1 MPGPSSWRIGCVAR
15 KEQGGRAVDTA
26 RTRRGR
32 LWLRTTRGWAA
43 VSQRYRI
50 HTTEDRTCTGR
61 GDSLAAFTQKTPKG
75 SLYLLVPPSKAAPH
89 RPRRTRFSRPTD
101 SGAPGAGHTP
111 TCGRPERR
119 ASLAAAR
126 LSVSDLRLEISERR
140 TQTSCASASKSGVPR
155 PVAGSQPATA
165 SKPWLAV
172 RPSLLVPRLTS

>member
-1 MPGPSSWRIGCVAR
+1 M
-15 KEQGGRAVDTA
+15 DTA
-26 RTRRGR
+26 TGQNTPRA
-32 LWLRTTRGWAA
+32 LVYTTRGDNIQPTLLDKSSIHPTELARGA
-43 VSQRYRI
+43 GTVSQR
-50 HTTEDRTCTGR
+50 
-61 GDSLAAFTQKTPKG
+61 SLKKRQRA
-75 SLYLLVPPSKAAPH
+75 LYLLVRPSKAAPH

-101 SGAPGAGHTP
+101 SGASGAGHTP